1 MESGKY
7 SFSRYK
13 ILQINVREN
22 RRGNQEWTNQRQWKH
37 MTHKTQHENKQ
48 NRTQKTKK
56 DEQYGPHKNWK

>member
-56 DEQYGPHKNWK
+56 R